1 MEGVRDKEDG
11 GDFHVFC
18 DLWEVTR
25 EPAGDRRGQVDLIGA
40 RLPPSRWIEGVPQ
53 LGLHL
58 PGDVAIMVEAG
69 GGG

>member
-18 DLWEVTR
+18 DWWEVTR
-25 EPAGDRRGQVDLIGA
+25 EPAGDRRGHVDLIGA

-53 LGLHL
+53 LGFHL
-58 PGDVAIMVEAG
+58 PGDVAIMVETG